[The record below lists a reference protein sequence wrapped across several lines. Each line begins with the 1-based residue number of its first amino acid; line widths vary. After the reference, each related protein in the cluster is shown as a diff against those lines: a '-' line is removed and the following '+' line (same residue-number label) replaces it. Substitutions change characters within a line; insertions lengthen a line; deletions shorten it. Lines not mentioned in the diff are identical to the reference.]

1 MPNRTPTPRINNFD
15 DLSNDA
21 LIRLKDLMAFKVI
34 PFSST
39 TLWRKIKS
47 RTFPEPEKIS
57 LNIVAFKC
65 GDIRAWLEDPSSF
78 IAAANTP
85 SQKNDEVAN
94 DEI

>member
-1 MPNRTPTPRINNFD
+1 MPNRSPKPRINNFD

-57 LNIVAFKC
+57 ANIVAFRC
-65 GDIRAWLEDPSSF
+65 GEIREWSKDPSKYQAS
-78 IAAANTP
+78 
-85 SQKNDEVAN
+85 SSVGKSSKRRGV
-94 DEI
+94 